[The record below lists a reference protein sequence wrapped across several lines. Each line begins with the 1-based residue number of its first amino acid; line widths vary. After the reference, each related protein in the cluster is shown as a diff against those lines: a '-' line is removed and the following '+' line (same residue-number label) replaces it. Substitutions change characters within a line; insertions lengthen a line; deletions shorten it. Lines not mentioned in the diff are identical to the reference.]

1 MFHFRFSHLPGWI
14 FLILLFSCSSPKDK
28 EAKQVKYTEKITAFT
43 SGVLSSESSVRI
55 QFSEEV
61 KDAKPGAEVSS
72 GVLKITPKLNGN
84 ATWEDGRTIVFT
96 PKDRMSSSTE
106 FKVEVNLPELFAGEK
121 KPFEF
126 YFSTIEQNFRVV
138 KGSLSHVDKDNFE
151 KNIYTGEVITADK
164 MDNSVVENILKATQD
179 GKELEITWEHNN
191 SDNKH
196 TFRVNNVIRRNSA
209 GTLVISYDGSVAGI
223 NRKGT
228 FDVVI
233 PSLKDFKV
241 MDVKV
246 VQQPEQLVR
255 IVFSDP
261 LLQPQN
267 LNGLI
272 TIGSIQ
278 GLKFKIQ
285 NNTIDVYLP
294 SRLSGI
300 NSVTIYPGIKNGLN
314 FALSGKEQYD
324 LGFESPKPQVKF
336 IGEGTIIPDSKGLI
350 LPFKTVGLK
359 AIEVKMIKIFENNVA
374 SFLQTNRMD
383 GSNQLRRAGRLVQK
397 KVIRL
402 DNDRTRDLLRWN
414 AFTFD
419 LSELIKPEPGAI
431 YRIVLQMKK
440 EYSVYPCNDTESKEI
455 DFEGESEITE
465 SEADY
470 WETPEPYYYASWNE
484 YYSDYNYSERDDPCY
499 DSYYR
504 YKSVGKNILASNLGI
519 IAKQGTG
526 KEMIVAVTDLLT
538 TKPVAGAEIT
548 ILDYQNQTVGQAKTG
563 ADGLA
568 IIPVSHK
575 PYLLVAKQS
584 EQRGYLRLD
593 EASSL
598 SLSRFDVSG
607 QVMQKGKIGFIYGE
621 RGVWRP
627 GDTLFISF
635 ILKSVENN
643 LPADIPVIFELINP
657 HGQTVNKQVNSSGV
671 NGLYVFKTSTSADAP
686 TGRWR
691 CRIKVGGSSFE
702 KGLRI
707 ETVKPN
713 RLKINLDFG
722 GKKLLINNKTT
733 GKMSVK
739 WLHGA
744 IARGLKAD
752 VNITLNQSTTKFK
765 DYKDYIFDDMFRQFY
780 PEEIKGFEGTLNNNG
795 EATISFNIN
804 LKERAPGMLKAA
816 FNTRVFEK
824 GGDFS
829 VDRFVIPFAPYKVFV
844 GLKTANG
851 DRRGALVTDTVHR
864 MSVVTVDA
872 EGNRVNS
879 GNLEYQIYKV
889 NRRWWWESNDRN
901 IASYMGSS
909 NNNLIKKGKVKMQ
922 NGEGSFP
929 FKISYPEWGR
939 YVVRVIDNT
948 NGHATAKTVFVDWP
962 GWVLKPV
969 GDDPESASM
978 LSFSADKKKYEVGE
992 KATVSFP
999 SSGVGSAFVSIETGS
1014 GVLKTFWVEPKE
1026 GNSSF
1031 SFDITKEMA
1040 PNIYVHITMLQPHS
1054 QTANSLPIRLYGVI
1068 PLMVEDSETHLV
1080 PIINTADEFRPEKS
1094 ATIKVSEKDGKK
1106 MSYTLAVVDDG
1117 LLDLTRFKTPNP
1129 WHQFFAKVAL
1139 GVHTWDIYNDVLG
1152 AYGGKIEQ
1160 MFSIGGDEDL
1170 SENKKITK
1178 ANRFK
1183 PMVKFI
1189 GPFNLKAGKTNKH
1202 TISIP
1207 RYVGSVRVMVVAT
1220 SGEAF
1225 GDAEKTVP
1233 VRNPVMV
1240 LTTLPRVLSPGET
1253 VDVPVA
1259 VFAMK
1264 DNVKNVSVTLSTNN
1278 LFTIQGSNKRDVT
1291 FSQPG
1296 DKSVTFKIK
1305 VNKKQGFGKISVVA
1319 SAKGETARDDIEVNV
1334 ENPNPPITKVIS
1346 NITEPSKSLQIPY
1359 TLPGIEGT
1367 NKVTFEVSSI
1377 PPIDFGRRL
1386 KYLTS
1391 YPHGCVEQVTSSAF
1405 PQLFMNKLMDMPAAL
1420 QMKTEANVKAA
1431 IKKLSGYIRSD
1442 GGFGYWPGSNSSN
1455 DWCTSYAGHFMLE
1468 AEKLGYTLPI
1478 GFKQKWM
1485 EYQKL
1490 KSRQWVFSK
1499 KNHGDDLAQAY
1510 RLYTLLLAGGSE
1522 LSAMNRMRNIQGLSV
1537 QARWR
1542 LAAAYALA
1550 GYSDVANKLVDNVSV
1565 NPTVQ
1570 KYYYYTYGSS
1580 ERDKAMIIETLI
1592 LLNRRTDAAPLV
1604 QSVSKALSGNR
1615 WMSTQTT
1622 SYCLLAM
1629 SKFAGDKTTSST
1641 LSFEWKADADKGS
1654 KVRSQ
1659 KPVYQTPITL
1669 TGDSGNVSVSNT
1681 SEGIIFTRLILEGI
1695 PEQGDMTEQARNLR
1709 MTVKYT
1715 GMNGEAVNVNKLQQ
1729 GTDFM
1734 AIVTVVN
1741 PGTLGSQKDMAL
1753 SQIFP
1758 SGWEIRNTRMEDV
1771 VSVHEKDIPDY
1782 RDIRDDRVYTYFG
1795 IGANRSKTFVV
1806 LLNAAYTGRFYL
1818 PATTCEAMYNNDVTA
1833 RKPGRW
1839 VTVVKPDE

>member
-1 MFHFRFSHLPGWI
+1 MSHFRFSLLPRWI
-14 FLILLFSCSSPKDK
+14 FLILLFSCSSPNNK
-28 EAKQVKYTEKITAFT
+28 EAKQVKYTGKIAAFT
-43 SGVLSSESSVRI
+43 SGVLSNESSVRI

-61 KDAKPGAEVSS
+61 KDTKPGAEVSS
-72 GVLKITPKLNGN
+72 GVLKITPKISGN

-96 PKDRMSSSTE
+96 PEGRMPSSTE
-106 FKVEVNLPELFAGEK
+106 FKVEVNLSKLFSDEK
-121 KPFEF
+121 RPFEF

-138 KGSLSHVDKDNFE
+138 KGSLTHVDKNNFE
-151 KNIYTGEVITADK
+151 KNTYTGEVVTADN
-164 MDNSVVENILKATQD
+164 MDESSVEKIIKATQA
-179 GKELEITWEHNN
+179 GKELEITWEHSQ
-191 SDNKH
+191 SDNRHIFK
-196 TFRVNNVIRRNSA
+196 VNSVMRSNSA
-209 GTLVISYDGSVAGI
+209 DKLVISFDGSVAGVD
-223 NRKGT
+223 RKGT

-241 MDVKV
+241 MDVTV
-246 VQQPEQLVR
+246 IQQPEQLVR
-255 IVFSDP
+255 ILFSDP

-272 TIGSIQ
+272 TIGNIQ
-278 GLKFKIQ
+278 GLKYKIQ
-285 NNTIDVYLP
+285 NNAVDVYLP
-294 SRLSGI
+294 NRISGM
-300 NSVTIYPGIKNGLN
+300 NSVSIYPGIKNGLN
-314 FALSGKEQYD
+314 FAFSGKEKYD
-324 LGFESPKPQVKF
+324 LEFESPKPQIKF
-336 IGEGTIIPDSKGLI
+336 IGKGTIIPDSKGLI
-350 LPFKTVGLK
+350 LPFKAVGLK
-359 AIEVKMIKIFENNVA
+359 AVEVKVIKIFENNVA

-383 GSNQLRRAGRLVQK
+383 GSNQLRRAGRLIQK

-402 DNDRTRDLLRWN
+402 DDDRTRNLLKWN
-414 AFTFD
+414 AFSFD
-419 LSELIKPEPGAI
+419 LSDLIKPEPGAI
-431 YRIVLQMKK
+431 YRIVLRMKK
-440 EYSVYPCNDTESKEI
+440 EYSVYPCDDIESKDI
-455 DFEGESEITE
+455 DIEEEEKITE
-465 SEADY
+465 RESDY

-484 YYSDYNYSERDDPCY
+484 YYSDYDYSERENPCSE
-499 DSYYR
+499 SYYR
-504 YKSVGKNILASNLGI
+504 YKSVGRNILASNLGI

-526 KEMIVAVTDLLT
+526 REMVVAVTDLLT

-548 ILDYQNQTVGQAKTG
+548 ILDFQNQTVGEAKTG
-563 ADGLA
+563 ADGVV
-568 IIPVSHK
+568 IISVSHK
-575 PYLLVAKQS
+575 PYILFAKQA

-593 EASSL
+593 EASAL
-598 SLSRFDVSG
+598 SVSRFDVSG

-635 ILKSVENN
+635 ILKSVKNN

-657 HGQTVNKQVNSSGV
+657 HGQTVNRQVKTSGT
-671 NGLYVFKTSTSADAP
+671 NGLYVFKTNTSSDAP

-691 CRIKVGGSSFE
+691 CRISVGGSTFE
-702 KGLRI
+702 KGFRI

-722 GKKLLINNKTT
+722 GKEILVNNRST

-752 VNITLNQSTTKFK
+752 VNITLNQSTTTFK
-765 DYKDYIFDDMFRQFY
+765 NYKSYVFDDMFRQFY
-780 PEEIKGFEGTLNNNG
+780 PEEIKGFEGTLDDNG
-795 EATISFNIN
+795 EAAVSFNIN

-829 VDRFVIPFAPYKVFV
+829 VDRFIIPFAPYKVFV
-844 GLKTANG
+844 GLKTATG

-872 EGNRVNS
+872 EGKRVS
-879 GNLEYQIYKV
+879 TGDLEYQIYKV

-901 IASYMGSS
+901 LAGYMGSS
-909 NNNLIKKGKVKMQ
+909 NNNLIKKGTVKMKD
-922 NGEGSFP
+922 GKGSFP
-929 FKISYPEWGR
+929 FRISYPEWGR
-939 YVVRVIDNT
+939 YVVRVIDNL

-962 GWVLKPV
+962 GWALKPV
-969 GDDPESASM
+969 GDDPEGASM
-978 LSFSADKKKYEVGE
+978 LSFSADKKKYEVGD

-1014 GVLKTFWVEPKE
+1014 GILQTFWVEPKK
-1026 GNSSF
+1026 GSSSF
-1031 SFDITKEMA
+1031 SFDITKEMS

-1054 QTANSLPIRLYGVI
+1054 QMANNLPIRLYGVI
-1068 PLMVEDSETHLV
+1068 PLLVEDSETHLV
-1080 PIINTADEFRPEKS
+1080 PIIKTADEFRPEKS
-1094 ATIKVSEKDGKK
+1094 ATIKVSEKDGKA

-1117 LLDLTRFKTPNP
+1117 LLDLTRFNTPNP
-1129 WHQFFAKVAL
+1129 WRQFFAKVAL

-1170 SENKKITK
+1170 SGKKETTK

-1189 GPFNLKAGKTNKH
+1189 GPYTLKAGRTNKH

-1225 GDAEKTVP
+1225 GDAQKTVP

-1264 DNVKNVSVTLSTNN
+1264 DNVKNVSVTLSTNT
-1278 LFTIQGSNKRDVT
+1278 LFTILGSNKREVT

-1305 VNKKQGFGKISVVA
+1305 VNKKQGFGKISVAA
-1319 SAKGETARDDIEVNV
+1319 SSKGETARDDIEVNV
-1334 ENPNPPITKVIS
+1334 ENPNPPLTTVIS
-1346 NITEPSKSLQIPY
+1346 NVTEPGKKIQIPY
-1359 TLPGIEGT
+1359 TLQGIEGT
-1367 NKVTFEVSSI
+1367 NHVTLEVSSI
-1377 PPIDFGRRL
+1377 PPIDLGRRL
-1386 KYLTS
+1386 DYLIQ

-1405 PQLFMNKLMDMPAAL
+1405 PQLFIDKVMDVPATM
-1420 QMKTEANVKAA
+1420 QMKAEANIKAA
-1431 IKKLSGYIRSD
+1431 IKKLSGFIRSD
-1442 GGFGYWPGSNSSN
+1442 GGFGYWPGSSSSN

-1468 AEKLGYTLPI
+1468 AEKQGYTLPI

-1485 EYQKL
+1485 NYQKL

-1499 KNHGDDLAQAY
+1499 DKYGEDLVQAY

-1522 LSAMNRMRNIQGLSV
+1522 LSAMNRMRNIQALSV

-1550 GYSDVANKLVDNVSV
+1550 GYSDVANKLVDKVSI
-1565 NPTVQ
+1565 NPTTQ
-1570 KYYYYTYGSS
+1570 RHYYYTYGSS

-1629 SKFAGDKTTSST
+1629 SKFAGDKTTSSK
-1641 LSFEWKADADKGS
+1641 LSFEWKADSDKGS

-1659 KPVYQTPITL
+1659 KPIYQTPITPIEE
-1669 TGDSGNVSVSNT
+1669 GGEISVTNS
-1681 SEGIIFTRLILEGI
+1681 SDGVIFTRLIMEGI
-1695 PEQGDMTEQARNLR
+1695 PEQGDMIEQAKNLS
-1709 MTVKYT
+1709 MTVNYT
-1715 GMNGEAVNVNKLQQ
+1715 TINGENINVNRLQQ

-1734 AIVTVVN
+1734 AIVTVKN
-1741 PGTLGSQKDMAL
+1741 PGTMGYQKDMAL

-1771 VSVHEKDIPDY
+1771 VSVHEKDMPDY
-1782 RDIRDDRVYTYFG
+1782 RDIRDDRVYTYFN
-1795 IGANRSKTFVV
+1795 IGTNRSKTFVV
-1806 LLNAAYTGRFYL
+1806 MLNAAYTGRFYL
-1818 PATTCEAMYNNDVTA
+1818 PATTCEAMYNNDVMA

-1839 VTVVKPDE
+1839 VTVVKP